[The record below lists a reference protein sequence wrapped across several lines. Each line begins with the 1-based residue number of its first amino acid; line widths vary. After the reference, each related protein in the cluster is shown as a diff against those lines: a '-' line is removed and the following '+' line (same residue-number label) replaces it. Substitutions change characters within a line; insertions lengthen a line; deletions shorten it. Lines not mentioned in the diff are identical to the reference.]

1 MITSFTV
8 FLTLDCFYFQKF
20 NLFLQNPNDD
30 GTKLTAQLKN
40 IDGFL
45 SEMEHPF
52 LCGTTLSYSDT
63 VLLSRLQHIRV
74 AGKVMLLAEIGHFV
88 GYFNL

>member
-1 MITSFTV
+1 MLLCIHLSTFHK
-8 FLTLDCFYFQKF
+8 FQKF

-40 IDGFL
+40 IDGYL
-45 SEMEHPF
+45 GEMETTF
-52 LCGTTLSYSDT
+52 LCGSSLSYSDT

-74 AGKVMLLAEIGHFV
+74 AGKVIHAK
-88 GYFNL
+88 